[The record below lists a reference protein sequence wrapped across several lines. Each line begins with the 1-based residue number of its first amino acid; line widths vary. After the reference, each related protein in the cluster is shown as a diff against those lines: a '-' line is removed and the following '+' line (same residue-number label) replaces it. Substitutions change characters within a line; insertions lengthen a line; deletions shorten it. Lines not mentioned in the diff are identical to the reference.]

1 MTLWPAQSNTTGE
14 VGLILCPRTRARNL
28 LWGECEA
35 PEEEPNMGAPWGQE
49 YAQQLLEGVPP
60 EDPYDMPLVLYLG
73 FE

>member
-1 MTLWPAQSNTTGE
+1 
-14 VGLILCPRTRARNL
+14 
-28 LWGECEA
+28 
-35 PEEEPNMGAPWGQE
+35 MGAPWGQE